1 MAEQRQAGRAL
12 TKWRVS
18 AKEAFKSERARKWK
32 MLQRMGRVFRTRH
45 LIMRRM
51 FLCAAIGG
59 LRGINGG
66 LALRAAVRLCA
77 II

>member
-12 TKWRVS
+12 TKWRVG

-32 MLQRMGRVFRTRH
+32 MLQRMGRVFLTPH